1 MSRLASRAARVV
13 AAAPR
18 AAVPI
23 PAASFAALAVSVAV
37 LSLAAPPAAA
47 NPSTSPPAAANPSIS
62 PPATANPSVS
72 PLDPAAPAT
81 ALPQRQGLA
90 GGYRPLPALE
100 PLPWRRLFDD
110 AGAFV
115 DHDGPAGARQAGHR
129 PEPQTGREPAP
140 QPERPPLAQAA
151 PAAHGHGGADAS
163 SGASAPAGADA
174 VATVLRID
182 REAQRVRLRHGPIAK
197 FEMPGMTM
205 LFQVAD
211 PAMLD
216 AVSVGETIGFRV
228 EQRGQAFVVT
238 DWIREGAK

>member
-37 LSLAAPPAAA
+37 LSLAALAAPPAAA
-47 NPSTSPPAAANPSIS
+47 NPSTSPPAA
-62 PPATANPSVS
+62 ANPSVS

-110 AGAFV
+110 SGAFV
-115 DHDGPAGARQAGHR
+115 DHDGPAGAPQAGHR

-211 PAMLD
+211 PALLD

>member
-37 LSLAAPPAAA
+37 LSLAALAAPPAAA
-47 NPSTSPPAAANPSIS
+47 NPSTSPPAA
-62 PPATANPSVS
+62 ANPSVS

-110 AGAFV
+110 SGAFV
-115 DHDGPAGARQAGHR
+115 DHDGPAGAPQAGHR

-211 PAMLD
+211 PALLD

-228 EQRGQAFVVT
+228 DQRGQAFVVT

>member
-18 AAVPI
+18 AAAPI
-23 PAASFAALAVSVAV
+23 PAASFAALAVSVTV
-37 LSLAAPPAAA
+37 LSLAALAAPPAA
-47 NPSTSPPAAANPSIS
+47 
-62 PPATANPSVS
+62 ANPSVS

-110 AGAFV
+110 SGAFV

-211 PAMLD
+211 PALLD

>member
-37 LSLAAPPAAA
+37 LAPAALAAPPAAA
-47 NPSTSPPAAANPSIS
+47 NPSTSPPAA
-62 PPATANPSVS
+62 ANPSVS

-110 AGAFV
+110 SGAFV
-115 DHDGPAGARQAGHR
+115 DHDGPAGAPQAGPR
-129 PEPQTGREPAP
+129 PEPQPGREPAP

-182 REAQRVRLRHGPIAK
+182 REAQRVRLRHGPIAR

-211 PAMLD
+211 PALLD

-228 EQRGQAFVVT
+228 EQRGQAFVIT

>member
-37 LSLAAPPAAA
+37 LSLAALAAPPAAA
-47 NPSTSPPAAANPSIS
+47 NPSTSPPAA
-62 PPATANPSVS
+62 ANPSVS

-110 AGAFV
+110 SGAFV
-115 DHDGPAGARQAGHR
+115 DHDGPAGAPQAGPR
-129 PEPQTGREPAP
+129 PEPQPGREPAP

-182 REAQRVRLRHGPIAK
+182 REAQRVRLRHGPIAR

-211 PAMLD
+211 PALLD

-228 EQRGQAFVVT
+228 EQRGQAFVIT

>member
-18 AAVPI
+18 AAAPI

-37 LSLAAPPAAA
+37 LAPAALAAPPAAA
-47 NPSTSPPAAANPSIS
+47 NPSTSPPAA
-62 PPATANPSVS
+62 ANPSVS

-110 AGAFV
+110 SGAFV
-115 DHDGPAGARQAGHR
+115 DHDGPAGAPQAGHR

-151 PAAHGHGGADAS
+151 PAAHVHGGADAS
-163 SGASAPAGADA
+163 SGESSGASAQAGADA

-182 REAQRVRLRHGPIAK
+182 REAKRVRLRHGPIAR

-211 PAMLD
+211 PALLD

>member
-37 LSLAAPPAAA
+37 LSLAALAAPPAAA
-47 NPSTSPPAAANPSIS
+47 NPSTSPPAA
-62 PPATANPSVS
+62 ANPSVS

-90 GGYRPLPALE
+90 GGYRSLPALE

-110 AGAFV
+110 SGAFV
-115 DHDGPAGARQAGHR
+115 DHDRPADAPQAGHQ
-129 PEPQTGREPAP
+129 PGPQSEREPAP

-151 PAAHGHGGADAS
+151 PAAHGHGGADA
-163 SGASAPAGADA
+163 

-182 REAQRVRLRHGPIAK
+182 REAQRVRLRHGPIAR

-211 PAMLD
+211 PALLD

-228 EQRGQAFVVT
+228 EQRGQAFVIT

>member
-18 AAVPI
+18 AAAPI

-37 LSLAAPPAAA
+37 LAPAALAAPPAAA
-47 NPSTSPPAAANPSIS
+47 NPSTSPPAA
-62 PPATANPSVS
+62 ANPSVS

-110 AGAFV
+110 SGAFV

-211 PAMLD
+211 PALLD

>member
-18 AAVPI
+18 AAAPI

-37 LSLAAPPAAA
+37 LAPAALAAPPAAPA
-47 NPSTSPPAAANPSIS
+47 PST
-62 PPATANPSVS
+62 S

-110 AGAFV
+110 SGAFV
-115 DHDGPAGARQAGHR
+115 DHDRPAGAPQAGHR
-129 PEPQTGREPAP
+129 PGPPTGREPGP

-197 FEMPGMTM
+197 LEMPGMTM

-211 PAMLD
+211 PALLD

-228 EQRGQAFVVT
+228 EQRGQAFVIT

>member
-23 PAASFAALAVSVAV
+23 PAASFVALAVSVAV
-37 LSLAAPPAAA
+37 LSLAALAAPPAAA
-47 NPSTSPPAAANPSIS
+47 NPSTSP
-62 PPATANPSVS
+62 
-72 PLDPAAPAT
+72 LDPAAPAT
-81 ALPQRQGLA
+81 ALPERQGLA

-110 AGAFV
+110 SGAFV
-115 DHDGPAGARQAGHR
+115 DHDGPADAPQAGPR
-129 PEPQTGREPAP
+129 PEPQPGREPAP

-151 PAAHGHGGADAS
+151 PAAHVHGGADAS
-163 SGASAPAGADA
+163 SGESSGASAHAGADA

-182 REAQRVRLRHGPIAK
+182 REAQRVRLRHGPIAR

-211 PAMLD
+211 PALLD

-228 EQRGQAFVVT
+228 EQRGQAFVIT

>member
-18 AAVPI
+18 AAAPI

-37 LSLAAPPAAA
+37 LSLAALAAPPAAA
-47 NPSTSPPAAANPSIS
+47 NPSTSPPAA
-62 PPATANPSVS
+62 ANPSVS

-110 AGAFV
+110 SGAFV
-115 DHDGPAGARQAGHR
+115 DHDRPADAPQAGHQ
-129 PEPQTGREPAP
+129 PGPQSEREPAP

-151 PAAHGHGGADAS
+151 PAAHVHGGADASSSES

-182 REAQRVRLRHGPIAK
+182 REAQRVRLRHGPIAR

-211 PAMLD
+211 PALLD

-228 EQRGQAFVVT
+228 EQRGQAFVIT

>member
-13 AAAPR
+13 AAASR
-18 AAVPI
+18 AALPT
-23 PAASFAALAVSVAV
+23 PAATFTALALSVAV
-37 LSLAAPPAAA
+37 LASAARAAPPAAPA
-47 NPSTSPPAAANPSIS
+47 PSA
-62 PPATANPSVS
+62 S

-110 AGAFV
+110 SGDFV
-115 DHDGPAGARQAGHR
+115 DHDRPAGAPQA
-129 PEPQTGREPAP
+129 GREPGP
-140 QPERPPLAQAA
+140 QAERPPLAQAA

-197 FEMPGMTM
+197 LEMPGMTM

-211 PAMLD
+211 PALLD

-228 EQRGQAFVVT
+228 EQRGQAFVII
-238 DWIREGAK
+238 DWVREGAK